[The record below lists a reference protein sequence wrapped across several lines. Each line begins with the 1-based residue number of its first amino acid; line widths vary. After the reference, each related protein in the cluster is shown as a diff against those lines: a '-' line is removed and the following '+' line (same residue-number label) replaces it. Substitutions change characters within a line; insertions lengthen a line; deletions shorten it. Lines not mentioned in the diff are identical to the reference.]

1 MYVPNSSTDDVS
13 VIDSATN
20 TVVDTI
26 DAGRQPNNIEFN
38 PSNTNIYVTNRD
50 SDDVS
55 VIDSATNAVVD
66 TIDVGGQP
74 NNVEYNPS
82 NNMMYVTNYESNTV
96 SIIDSTTNLVVDTV
110 PVGVKP
116 YAILFNP
123 SNNDVYVA
131 NQGSGTVS
139 VIGTDQ
145 SASEPTADAG
155 PDQTVQSRDI
165 VQFDGSNSSDPN
177 GSSLTYSWNQTSG
190 PEVNLSDS
198 TSSKPT
204 FVAPETN
211 EPIVLTFILTVTNA
225 EGTTSEPDEVTI
237 TVNPTPIVL
246 QPVSDAGPDQS
257 VQSRDIVQ
265 LDGSNSSDSN
275 GSPLTHAWA
284 QIGGPAVALSD
295 SSSPTPTFTAPE
307 VTDQTDLTFQLTVTN
322 EEGTVSE
329 PDEVIITINP
339 ISQPPPEEPRTIGDL
354 IKGIIKNPLDMTN
367 SIDSANQI
375 RDILTDDNP
384 DNDQIVCDLLESEDE
399 NTSNIREILNC

>member
-1 MYVPNSSTDDVS
+1 M
-13 VIDSATN
+13 
-20 TVVDTI
+20 
-26 DAGRQPNNIEFN
+26 
-38 PSNTNIYVTNRD
+38 
-50 SDDVS
+50 
-55 VIDSATNAVVD
+55 
-66 TIDVGGQP
+66 
-74 NNVEYNPS
+74 
-82 NNMMYVTNYESNTV
+82 
-96 SIIDSTTNLVVDTV
+96 
-110 PVGVKP
+110 
-116 YAILFNP
+116 
-123 SNNDVYVA
+123 
-131 NQGSGTVS
+131 
-139 VIGTDQ
+139 
-145 SASEPTADAG
+145 
-155 PDQTVQSRDI
+155 
-165 VQFDGSNSSDPN
+165 
-177 GSSLTYSWNQTSG
+177 
-190 PEVNLSDS
+190 
-198 TSSKPT
+198 
-204 FVAPETN
+204 
-211 EPIVLTFILTVTNA
+211 TVTNA